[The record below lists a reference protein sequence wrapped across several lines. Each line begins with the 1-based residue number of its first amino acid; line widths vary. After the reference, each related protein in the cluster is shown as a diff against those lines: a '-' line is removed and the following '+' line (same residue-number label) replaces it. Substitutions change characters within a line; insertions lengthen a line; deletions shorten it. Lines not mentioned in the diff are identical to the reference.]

1 MKKTILSLL
10 SMAFIC
16 AMTLTSCDEIMS
28 KMDNPVDSYLKVDAE
43 VFVKEGSAVELYA
56 ETISDAEVTYTVGD
70 EKIAKVEKVSN
81 HEVKVIGVKP
91 GETVIDVKLAA
102 NEYYKAGEA
111 KVKVV
116 VGPTYTLKDAVVDG
130 AKLKIGY
137 KFNGKDC
144 LFAYEY
150 DADKKAFIELEENS
164 VPQEITDLYEVSMI
178 YNGEDKITQKL
189 ISKENGAVVPLEL
202 NLYTGGS
209 FDRIYKL
216 PCEMTS
222 LQVNNYEMLPYVPE
236 SVTPVD
242 ILTPGLLPDNMAV
255 GVKGA
260 YPINIFPDN
269 ATNQVIKFTSSDP
282 NVITIDAAGN
292 FECVAAGT
300 ATIKAEATDGS
311 GKFVEKEITVTLP
324 IVDLSELT
332 APYIAKNGEVLTGE
346 TYYKI
351 SIAEN
356 ATVSLSGATITNSVE
371 CLGTATI
378 VLVKE
383 TVNTITNYGSTAL
396 IASPAEKTLTI
407 KGEGQL
413 NANGGGDNAGIG
425 SPNGG
430 TCGNI
435 VIEGG
440 IINARTSYG
449 AAIGA
454 GDGGGVCGDIT
465 ISGGTVTAT
474 KNSACGAAIGSGDS
488 WGGGS
493 ACGNITITGGT
504 VTAIGGISGPGIGAG
519 GLEAD
524 YNSTCKNI
532 TITGGKVT
540 ATGGQYAAGIGTG
553 YGSATYTSK
562 SSCGNITISGGTVV
576 ATKGDN
582 ATWDVGP
589 SNSGQVGTVS
599 VSVTVKDKNGNP
611 ASIYSGAASAPRRA
625 NAKALV
631 LPLPTPRR

>member
-1 MKKTILSLL
+1 MKRTIYSLL

-102 NEYYKAGEA
+102 NAYYKAGEA

-116 VGPTYTLKDAVVDG
+116 VTPAVTLADAVKDG

-137 KFNGKDC
+137 KFNGEDY

-150 DADKKAFIELEENS
+150 DAEKKEFNALDENN
-164 VPQEITDLYEVSMI
+164 VPEAVTNLYNVTITYD
-178 YNGEDKITQKL
+178 GEGQITQKL
-189 ISKENGAVVPLEL
+189 VSKEDEALVPFVL
-202 NLYTGGS
+202 NLYTAGS

-216 PCEMTS
+216 PIELKS
-222 LQVNNYEMLPYVPE
+222 VVVNNYDVLPYTEE
-236 SVTPVD
+236 SVTPIAD
-242 ILTPGLLPDNMAV
+242 LQAGELPDNMTVGEKGSFAV
-255 GVKGA
+255 TGVT
-260 YPINIFPDN
+260 PQN
-269 ATNQVIKFTSSDP
+269 ATNQVIKYSSS
-282 NVITIDAAGN
+282 NTAVMTIDANGNIEAVGAG
-292 FECVAAGT
+292 E
-300 ATIKAEATDGS
+300 ATLKAEATDGS
-311 GKFVEKEITVTLP
+311 GKFVEKEITVTLT
-324 IVDLSELT
+324 VVNLSELT
-332 APYIAKNGEVLTGE
+332 APYTAKTGEVLKGE

-351 SIAEN
+351 SIAKN

-440 IINARTSYG
+440 IINASTNYG

-454 GDGGGVCGDIT
+454 GDGGGECGDIT

-474 KNSACGAAIGSGDS
+474 KNNACGAAIGSGDS
-488 WGGGS
+488 YGGGS

-519 GLEAD
+519 GLEAN

-532 TITGGKVT
+532 TITGGTVT
-540 ATGGQYAAGIGTG
+540 ATGGQNAAGIGTG
-553 YGSATYTSK
+553 YGSGYTSK

>member
-10 SMAFIC
+10 SMAFIS

-102 NEYYKAGEA
+102 NAYYKAGEA

-116 VGPTYTLKDAVVDG
+116 VTPAVTLKDAVVDG

-137 KFNGKDC
+137 KFNGEDYI
-144 LFAYEY
+144 FAYGF
-150 DADKKAFIELEENS
+150 DADKKEFNALDENN
-164 VPQEITDLYEVSMI
+164 VPKAITNLYDI
-178 YNGEDKITQKL
+178 TITYDGDGKITQKL
-189 ISKENGAVVPLEL
+189 VSNADENVVPFVL
-202 NLYTGGS
+202 NLYTAGS

-216 PCEMTS
+216 PIELKS
-222 LQVNNYEMLPYVPE
+222 VVVNNYNVLPYTEE
-236 SVTPVD
+236 SVTPIAD
-242 ILTPGLLPDNMAV
+242 LQAAGLSDNMTVGEKGSFAV
-255 GVKGA
+255 TGVT
-260 YPINIFPDN
+260 PQN
-269 ATNQVIKFTSSDP
+269 ATNQVIKYSSS
-282 NVITIDAAGN
+282 NTAVMTIDANGN
-292 FECVAAGT
+292 FEAVGAGE
-300 ATIKAEATDGS
+300 ATLKAEATDGT
-311 GKFVEKEITVTLP
+311 GKFVEKEITVTAE
-324 IVDLSELT
+324 VNLSELT
-332 APYIAKNGEVLTGE
+332 ADYTAPNGVVLKGE
-346 TYYKI
+346 TGYKI

-356 ATVSLSGATITNSVE
+356 ATVSLSGATINNSVE

-383 TVNTITNYGSTAL
+383 TVNTITTSNGGTAL
-396 IASPAEKTLTI
+396 IAGPAETTLTI

-413 NANGGGDNAGIG
+413 NANGSGDHAGIG
-425 SPNGG
+425 SPYGR

-440 IINARTSYG
+440 IINASTTYG

-474 KNSACGAAIGSGDS
+474 KYGGFGAAIGSGDS
-488 WGGGS
+488 YGGGS
-493 ACGNITITGGT
+493 ACGNITITGGN
-504 VTAIGGISGPGIGAG
+504 VTAIGGPSAPGIGAG
-519 GLEAD
+519 GLEAEF
-524 YNSTCKNI
+524 NSTCKNI

-553 YGSATYTSK
+553 YGALSTSK

-576 ATKGDN
+576 ATKGGD

-589 SNSGQVGTVS
+589 GDSGQVGTVS
-599 VSVTVKDKNGNP
+599 VSVTVKDVNGNN

-625 NAKALV
+625 NAKPVV
-631 LPLPTPRR
+631 LPVPTPRR